1 MNLLI
6 LRHADAA
13 SGYPDLQRPLTHR
26 GEEQA
31 KIMAQWLRKNA
42 PEDLRVLVSPALRT
56 QQTARAFRTD
66 FETVPE
72 IGPGASASDVLNA
85 AQWPD
90 NSQSVLI
97 VGHQPTV
104 GHIATLLLH
113 GSEQDIDFE
122 KAGLWWF
129 EYRIVDGKTQTVL
142 RLATHPAQL
151 N

>member
-13 SGYPDLQRPLTHR
+13 SGYPDLQRPLTHK

-31 KIMAQWLRKNA
+31 KVMAAWLRENA
-42 PEDLRVLVSPALRT
+42 PKNLRMLVSPALRT

-72 IGPGASASDVLNA
+72 IGPGASADDVLNA

-90 NSQSVLI
+90 NPHSVLV
-97 VGHQPTV
+97 VGHQPTM
-104 GHIATLLLH
+104 GHIATRLLH
-113 GSEQDIDFE
+113 GTEEDIDFE

-129 EYRIVDGKTQTVL
+129 EHLIVNGNIQTVL
-142 RLATHPAQL
+142 RLATHPVQL
-151 N
+151 I